1 MVNHLPGGNA
11 FASYL
16 SGEKIIFNNDLI
28 TSSLNNLYNSYIITN
43 KELNDEAVNTNSVNI
58 KTNINSYLKT
68 DANYE
73 FRFIDKALFTSINNE
88 FDKTFFELDTEFE
101 IYKDTIGFQDEK
113 FNFTFN
119 NFKAYLPDCLVGI
132 SKYLGMSCLV
142 VDENGE
148 LLLFVIGSINNN
160 NLEKNIKTRENI
172 IRPIYGD
179 LFKLPNLPT
188 VLQRF

>member
-28 TSSLNNLYNSYIITN
+28 TSSLNNLYNSYIITD

>member
-11 FASYL
+11 FASYF

-28 TSSLNNLYNSYIITN
+28 TSSLNNLYNSYIITDE
-43 KELNDEAVNTNSVNI
+43 ELNDEAVNTNFVNI

>member
-16 SGEKIIFNNDLI
+16 TGEQIIFNNDLI
-28 TSSLNNLYNSYIITN
+28 TSSLNNLYNTYIITDT
-43 KELNDEAVNTNSVNI
+43 ELNNEIVNKGTVNI
-58 KTNINSYLKT
+58 KENINVHLKN

-73 FRFIDKALFTSINNE
+73 FRFVDKTLFTSINNE

-132 SKYLGMSCLV
+132 SKYIGMSCLV
-142 VDENGE
+142 ADEKGE
-148 LLLFVIGSINNN
+148 ILLFVIGSINNG

-172 IRPIYGD
+172 ITPIYGD

-188 VLQRF
+188 ILQRF

>member
-28 TSSLNNLYNSYIITN
+28 TSSLNNLYNSYIITD

-142 VDENGE
+142 VDKNGE